1 MGVLPVLGR
10 EQKNKTWVQ
19 HYKMGDMERMAA
31 TALCDKTDP
40 TRLTWREIK
49 DGWGSSTNFMLSYG
63 LKPYNEEDCE
73 EALEISRSLKGAS
86 VPDEQSLEAPAQGR
100 NNCCKENI
108 VLHKETKIRKE
119 KMR

>member
-1 MGVLPVLGR
+1 
-10 EQKNKTWVQ
+10 
-19 HYKMGDMERMAA
+19 MGDMERMAA
-31 TALCDKTDP
+31 TALCDKNDP

-86 VPDEQSLEAPAQGR
+86 VPDKQSAGGSGS
-100 NNCCKENI
+100 
-108 VLHKETKIRKE
+108 RK
-119 KMR
+119 K

>member
-1 MGVLPVLGR
+1 MGKPAVLPVLGDAVD
-10 EQKNKTWVQ
+10 KKTRVQ

-31 TALCDKTDP
+31 FALCDKNDP

-86 VPDEQSLEAPAQGR
+86 VPDKQSAGGSGS
-100 NNCCKENI
+100 
-108 VLHKETKIRKE
+108 RK
-119 KMR
+119 K